1 MLYVFL
7 PITFVVAFNFGL
19 LAGCILSSRRIE
31 KAAEQRTSLS
41 TELRDLKTSPTEKN
55 GKSKGSESQEFL
67 LQQPH
72 SAPLA

>member
-19 LAGCILSSRRIE
+19 LAGCILSGRRIE
-31 KAAEQRTSLS
+31 KAAEQRTWLS
-41 TELRDLKTSPTEKN
+41 TELRDLKSPATEKN
-55 GKSKGSESQEFL
+55 GKSKGTESQEFL